1 MILVL
6 LQTDPAPAPEQ
17 TVVLEPAQ
25 LQTLIE
31 HQAANTQAVMLGIGL
46 LLLFLSALVL
56 MTISRGR

>member
-1 MILVL
+1 MLVF

-31 HQAANTQAVMLGIGL
+31 HQAVNTQAIMLGIGL
-46 LLLFLSALVL
+46 ILLFVSALV
-56 MTISRGR
+56 MMQVNRGR

>member
-1 MILVL
+1 MLVF

-31 HQAANTQAVMLGIGL
+31 HQAANTQAIMLGIGL
-46 LLLFLSALVL
+46 ILLFVSALV
-56 MTISRGR
+56 MMQVNRGR